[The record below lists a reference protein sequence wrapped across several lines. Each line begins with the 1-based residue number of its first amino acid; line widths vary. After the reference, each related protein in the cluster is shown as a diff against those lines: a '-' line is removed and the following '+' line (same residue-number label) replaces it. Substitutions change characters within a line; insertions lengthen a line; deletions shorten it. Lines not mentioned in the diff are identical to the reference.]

1 MTMRLAVA
9 GTSISQL
16 QLNLTALVIFHDQL
30 PTTCN
35 QLCAHDDLADDKTS
49 HTVTGFAAPTVTG
62 CAVCCFVDS
71 RLTNLSLAGALPPS
85 WGRLTSLQTISLYNN
100 QLGRALPDSWGAL
113 TSLSA
118 L

>member
-1 MTMRLAVA
+1 MNMRLAVA

-16 QLNLTALVIFHDQL
+16 QLNLTALVLSQDQL
-30 PTTCN
+30 PTTCSPM
-35 QLCAHDDLADDKTS
+35 CAHDDLPDDKTS
-49 HTVTGFAAPTVTG
+49 HIVTGFAVPTVTC
-62 CAVCCFVDS
+62 CADCFFLDS
-71 RLTNLSLAGALPPS
+71 RLTNLSLAGALPQS

-100 QLGRALPDSWGAL
+100 QLGKALPDSWGAL